1 MIGRLAAAVIVAIG
15 CAHVA
20 VAEAADGHRIR
31 VALSADHNAVTV
43 ASEEPMLVTAPG
55 VRRTF
60 SGRVAVRR
68 DGARI
73 VVNGVRLASPIRI
86 TGRSALELDGVAL
99 RGALFISAREK
110 GLLVVNALD
119 LEDYV
124 KSVVPSEVPA
134 AWPLEALKSQAIIAR
149 TYALYHREE
158 RETQGFDVDATT
170 QSQVY
175 GGLGSEDS
183 AASEAVDATAGLVV
197 TYDGRLALTPYHS
210 TSSGPTED
218 AVEVWGI
225 DLPYLK
231 GVECPFDAPSPAF
244 RWDRRLSFDTIE
256 SALREAGYRVGPL
269 ATLTPLGR
277 NRSGRVSAV
286 RILHAE
292 GELILQGETLRRII
306 GYQRLPSMRFD
317 VVDVDFD
324 PRAREFGVRFHGG
337 GWGHGVGLCQW
348 GMKALAERGWSADR
362 IIDYYYPGTTVD
374 HVASRRHRAR

>member
-1 MIGRLAAAVIVAIG
+1 MGRLIALVVIVAIG
-15 CAHVA
+15 CAHAV

-31 VALSADHNAVTV
+31 VALSSDRGAVTV
-43 ASEEPMLVTAPG
+43 TSAEPMLVTAPG

-60 SGRVAVRR
+60 SGRVVVRR

-73 VVNGVRLASPIRI
+73 RVNGIRLASPIRV
-86 TGRSALELDGVAL
+86 TGRSAIELDGASL
-99 RGALFISAREK
+99 RGALLISAHEK

-134 AWPLEALKSQAIIAR
+134 TWPLEALKSQAIVSR

-158 RETQGFDVDATT
+158 RGPQDFDVDATT

-175 GGLGSEDS
+175 GGLGSEDP
-183 AASEAVDATAGLVV
+183 ATSEAVDATAGLVV

-218 AVEVWGI
+218 AAEVWGI

-231 GVECPFDAPSPAF
+231 GVECPFDASSPVF
-244 RWDRRLSFDTIE
+244 QWDRRLSFETIE

-269 ATLTPLGR
+269 ATVTPLGR

-292 GELILQGETLRRII
+292 GEIILQGEALRRII

-317 VVDVDFD
+317 VVDVDVD
-324 PRAREFGVRFHGG
+324 PRDHGFGVRFHGG

-362 IIDYYYPGTTVD
+362 IIDYYYPGTTLD
-374 HVASRRHRAR
+374 HVASRPHRAP